1 MWVWVWGGGW
11 GGVGGRVAWPGVYR
25 LGGADFTYKRPY
37 NEPESLETDGPLG
50 EDLILEVSRV
60 VCGGGGRVAWPGVYR
75 LGGADF
81 TYKRPYNEP
90 ESLETDG
97 PLGEDLILEV
107 SRVVCGWVCGGGWW
121 EGGLARGVQT
131 GGCGLHLQEA
141 IQQARVTG
149 D

>member
-1 MWVWVWGGGW
+1 M
-11 GGVGGRVAWPGVYR
+11 AWPGVYR

-60 VCGGGGRVAWPGVYR
+60 VCVCGGGVGVCGGGRVAWPGVYR

-107 SRVVCGWVCGGGWW
+107 SRVACVCVWCRCGGGRVAMV
-121 EGGLARGVQT
+121 ARGVQT
-131 GGCGLHLQEA
+131 GGCRLHLQEA
-141 IQQARVTG
+141 IQRAGVTG